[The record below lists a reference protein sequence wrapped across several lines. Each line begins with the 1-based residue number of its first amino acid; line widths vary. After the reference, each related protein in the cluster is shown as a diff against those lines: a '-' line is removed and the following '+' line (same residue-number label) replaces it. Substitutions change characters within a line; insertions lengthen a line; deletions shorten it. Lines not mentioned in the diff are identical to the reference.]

1 MTAPASI
8 FATATGNYSDG
19 GSGLGSESNY
29 LFRYFL
35 PRPPFVARSISRRA
49 SRCLMV
55 SRRSC
60 SFFPRGQRELHL
72 GVPVRGEVDPER
84 HQPQALL
91 LCLAGSAYVSPF
103 STVSSSIPF

>member
-55 SRRSC
+55 
-60 SFFPRGQRELHL
+60 
-72 GVPVRGEVDPER
+72 
-84 HQPQALL
+84 
-91 LCLAGSAYVSPF
+91 
-103 STVSSSIPF
+103 